1 MAWETLTAWGN
12 DCGQSALFLAAPKM
26 VLNAMST
33 IPSTSA
39 TPLLLRV
46 LGAVQLMAAAATW
59 VLKVRR
65 PPSLRLTHV

>member
-1 MAWETLTAWGN
+1 
-12 DCGQSALFLAAPKM
+12 M
-26 VLNAMST
+26 VLNAMPT
-33 IPSTSA
+33 IPSTAA

-65 PPSLRLTHV
+65 PPSLLLSHV